1 MAIIYLTRFPE
12 RPALLSGFSGPLPS
26 ISENPI
32 IVLGA
37 TITRGFLPASAG
49 KVGRQ
54 PSLCFV
60 LHHMGFFVRLRLR
73 ERPVGSYP
81 AFSPL
86 PSTTLGLTVLWNQRL
101 LGRAKSGAGRYIF
114 CDTIRHPGFTSW
126 APPISRGML
135 PFGVRTF
142 LWQNKCQASDHP
154 PRSRK

>member
-1 MAIIYLTRFPE
+1 M
-12 RPALLSGFSGPLPS
+12 G
-26 ISENPI
+26 
-32 IVLGA
+32 LGA

-49 KVGRQ
+49 KAGRQ

-73 ERPVGSYP
+73 ECPVGSYP

-86 PSTTLGLTVLWNQRL
+86 PSTIRHHPAWCWMVPG
-101 LGRAKSGAGRYIF
+101 GAGRYIF
-114 CDTIRHPGFTSW
+114 CDTVRHPGFTSW

-142 LWQNKCQASDHP
+142 LWQN
-154 PRSRK
+154 